1 MARITNRWELEESRK
16 KKKQQAIQTIK
27 EAIDSGSSYKGNTV
41 VNTVTPKA
49 SSVKSSPKSSAK
61 SSSGSSSRSSSRSSR
76 SSSRNSS
83 SRSASSADTRP
94 AGARIPEFL
103 QGPRTAQPKV
113 QPILT
118 RAGTVYRTPAG
129 IENLRKIE
137 PVSVLKTNST
147 LPRVAG
153 TTATQRAIDLTQ
165 LMKNSTAWHF
175 ADDAEKERLYQANNS
190 IRQKYGLQYS
200 EGDTFLPSG
209 VNLSDAQNLMGHV
222 SRQRARRDNGV
233 PEKTSSVA
241 NVNSEQA
248 YSQIDALFN
257 RSGDTWT
264 AQDVAN
270 RDIAKRTLEKEMDS
284 ILAEY
289 GLTYSKNGIGDTHPN
304 IVSDETVIDRLRQ
317 MGASSSDIQL
327 IQENIDYRSRLDRI
341 SQGAKAVWN
350 RAVASIP
357 ALVETIQQQA
367 SNVEESRKNPEYV
380 QLEAEAQ
387 QLENQLTGMQSTNYD
402 GTLNQDYM
410 DIYNRWQD
418 VRRRLDELTVKTPVD
433 QNKTGQRMLREANEA
448 QANATA
454 GLDDTSRMLANTG
467 ISIAGNAPTM
477 ALSAIPGAGPVIG
490 SIAMGLNAAGQRTQ
504 ELNERGYAPSEAL
517 GRGILSGSIEALT
530 EKIPLDEMAD
540 ILRVGGKTFVK
551 TALRQVGIESGEEG
565 ASYMLNF
572 VADWA
577 ANDPEAK
584 FSFSELA
591 QSMIGGGLSGLF
603 FSTTGYGAN
612 KLANIDSGSRV
623 GYNGINGGVSYGG
636 QSDGNGNY
644 RAGVSPLGAD
654 AGGQM
659 ETGRNDGRRNP
670 VLAGRDQLVDSST
683 RQIMNERGIVD
694 FGLRESTG
702 DNASFSAALDAA
714 KANNRHGAFVD
725 SQSADTLN
733 SEGTRTFMSED
744 GMAGAAVKKDGDIV
758 GVFKNSAS
766 RRGGAMGD
774 LIITALSNGG
784 NKLDCYGKQLG
795 DKYTQL
801 GFIPVARMDFNPEY
815 ATDWKPEYGT
825 PDVIFWMHNGDAP
838 STVAEKYGSYQT
850 FDENYIKSLP
860 TFTDYDEA
868 YRYRDSLIESRNTP
882 TTSPSPAFQADPT
895 RVNAQTAGY
904 TPLNIEG
911 ALQRLNPA
919 SQALRQSVERL
930 QSVYPMPQPTL
941 QTAQQTSQAA
951 QPRVQ
956 PTLQTAQPTQ
966 QTSQPRVQPTLQTAA
981 QASMDALRRVAS
993 PELEGTTFGA
1003 NTVGA
1008 AQSGYTP
1015 KQNVSR
1021 VSSNTFR
1028 NSRLFNEAEKQSLK
1042 IFDEEGDA
1050 LYDVI
1055 TERQSLQNAQDR
1067 LEADYEGEVKDLPN
1081 KPNFSGEDN
1090 DTAMGI
1096 LSRKLEEAR
1105 KTGNYDDVNEWA
1117 KMIKEKG
1124 TEAGQFIQSFAKYS
1138 RTPEGVV
1145 VQGQREIDAAIKYWQ
1160 KKNPKQLKK
1169 LQRKGYL
1176 IWTNEDIQKSYDLM
1190 QKAEEAGVDTRQGL
1204 IYEAQAMRVIAD
1216 RLPSSNKDKLVTL
1229 LMDNMLGNFRTL
1241 VARNAGGNALFAI
1254 PEGVRQQLIEAPLD
1268 AITSLFTKSRTTYFS
1283 PIKKTGAWFKGL
1295 GKGTADM
1302 ASDIRHGVHTARSGE
1317 QNSVRAQQRT
1327 FRNKGLG
1334 RLGNLYDAGVGTM
1347 LEIGDRPFY
1356 EATYA
1361 AAMADLQK
1369 ARDRGRL
1376 TKDFEGK
1383 DFDTYAPQVARQAAL
1398 EAVFQNDGLVA
1409 RGLTKAAEAIG
1420 DISRGIT
1427 GTGALRQ
1434 SAIPF
1439 TKTPGNLAER
1449 AIEYSP
1455 LGGLKNIIQTGA
1467 EVKSGTFDQRRFVR
1481 ETSRNLVGTLLFIA
1495 AGKLVEGG
1503 ILGGQLSDDKDEKE
1517 AQKNA
1522 GMQDYAIKIG
1532 DNYYSYS
1539 WIPVIGPALAGSAD
1553 FYQILNNTD
1562 KNLLDAMWEAAEGY
1576 VQSAVFEQSALSN
1589 LEEMFSGYGG
1599 TMDNIGSTLASVSS
1613 QLVPSLVRQIA
1624 AARDPYERQTY
1635 VSGDTLQSQL
1645 NYLQSS
1651 IPGLREK
1658 LPIKRDEQG
1667 NEKLASQGRGLASR
1681 ILENMFLPAKV
1692 TADQSNAVRDELMR
1706 LKKSTGEVSQFQ
1718 NKVTYAVERDGQKVS
1733 LTPHQS
1739 MEYQRIF
1746 GQMSTQAI
1754 EELMNSGV
1762 YDDLSDAQKVKVI
1775 TEINSYAKTIA
1786 DSNFADVSLDTA
1798 QQKAHDA
1805 QEMGI
1810 GLGLYY
1816 AFKDGMQNIKE
1827 ANKGSEDGT
1836 ALNIGD
1842 IVDMME
1848 SGGFADLTEEQKD
1861 FLFDSAGYSIAS
1873 NPYHISSVEQAA
1885 QDNAYY
1891 QNLTGDDLYY
1901 FRSLANEYEDAVQNG
1916 KSLDGWVAKA
1926 KLAADNGVVEP
1937 YQFAELR
1944 HALLYADTDENGSYK
1959 QSEVTA
1965 AINSLS
1971 GLTDDQKAYLWQAQN
1986 KQWKASSNPFGYAEV
2001 YWPETE
2007 DTDNSA
2013 EAVIDRRTA
2022 GMGGSD
2028 SVEVQ
2033 ETEEP
2038 AQETGINPVA
2048 AGPGVSLGD
2057 VYGWRDPP
2065 AEGASSFHQG
2075 NDIPAPMGTPVV
2087 AYKSGT
2093 VSYVGDGG
2101 SGGNMVQIDHP
2112 DGTQSV
2118 YLHLQN
2124 GSFKVSPGQ
2133 TVSQGQQIANVG
2145 STGVST
2151 GPHLDFRI
2159 KVNGEYVDPRS
2170 YYPGY

>member
-1 MARITNRWELEESRK
+1 MARNRWELEENRK
-16 KKKQQAIQTIK
+16 KEK
-27 EAIDSGSSYKGNTV
+27 ETPTQFANRVTSQLKANASAKNTSS
-41 VNTVTPKA
+41 
-49 SSVKSSPKSSAK
+49 KSSGKSSGGRSKKTTTKTTGNAAKVTKSTK
-61 SSSGSSSRSSSRSSR
+61 SSSTGRSSGGFSNRSTVANSREEILSGGAARRRTNIDSR
-76 SSSRNSS
+76 TGTNTSRGAQRESDLAQLKQNATDWWFADQPGRLRLQAENDAIRARHGWTYNDRTGHTFMTPGGYQIRLTGSVPKEVDRI
-83 SRSASSADTRP
+83 RSYDKQNWLST
-94 AGARIPEFL
+94 AGHNIGAGLAGISQGFYNTLDFL
-103 QGPRTAQPKV
+103 LPDQITPQALQDYIDQAESNAEGIRDSV
-113 QPILT
+113 
-118 RAGTVYRTPAG
+118 RRYNYERGGTVG
-129 IENLRKIE
+129 G
-137 PVSVLKTNST
+137 
-147 LPRVAG
+147 VAG
-153 TTATQRAIDLTQ
+153 DLFQ
-165 LMKNSTAWHF
+165 SAVGMLPQAVVALMSGGASTAGSLAGS
-175 ADDAEKERLYQANNS
+175 ADDAV
-190 IRQKYGLQYS
+190 
-200 EGDTFLPSG
+200 SG
-209 VNLSDAQNLMGHV
+209 VISALRNNAGAMTSFLSTVGTDYEQAKADGASDA
-222 SRQRARRDNGV
+222 
-233 PEKTSSVA
+233 
-241 NVNSEQA
+241 
-248 YSQIDALFN
+248 
-257 RSGDTWT
+257 
-264 AQDVAN
+264 
-270 RDIAKRTLEKEMDS
+270 
-284 ILAEY
+284 
-289 GLTYSKNGIGDTHPN
+289 
-304 IVSDETVIDRLRQ
+304 
-317 MGASSSDIQL
+317 
-327 IQENIDYRSRLDRI
+327 
-341 SQGAKAVWN
+341 
-350 RAVASIP
+350 
-357 ALVETIQQQA
+357 
-367 SNVEESRKNPEYV
+367 
-380 QLEAEAQ
+380 EA
-387 QLENQLTGMQSTNYD
+387 
-402 GTLNQDYM
+402 
-410 DIYNRWQD
+410 
-418 VRRRLDELTVKTPVD
+418 
-433 QNKTGQRMLREANEA
+433 
-448 QANATA
+448 
-454 GLDDTSRMLANTG
+454 
-467 ISIAGNAPTM
+467 
-477 ALSAIPGAGPVIG
+477 ALSAILSSAATAGIETLGGVDVPNVSTSRIRNAVRTALEEGTEEAAQGVVQNAVQSAVYDQSRPLTGSGGVFDAERMLQDFGGGALLGGALGAARRPVRAETPRTETNRVLDTQPQQTQTPDTIDIG
-490 SIAMGLNAAGQRTQ
+490 GAQV
-504 ELNERGYAPSEAL
+504 ERGASQITSP
-517 GRGILSGSIEALT
+517 
-530 EKIPLDEMAD
+530 
-540 ILRVGGKTFVK
+540 
-551 TALRQVGIESGEEG
+551 TA
-565 ASYMLNF
+565 
-572 VADWA
+572 
-577 ANDPEAK
+577 
-584 FSFSELA
+584 
-591 QSMIGGGLSGLF
+591 
-603 FSTTGYGAN
+603 
-612 KLANIDSGSRV
+612 
-623 GYNGINGGVSYGG
+623 
-636 QSDGNGNY
+636 
-644 RAGVSPLGAD
+644 
-654 AGGQM
+654 
-659 ETGRNDGRRNP
+659 
-670 VLAGRDQLVDSST
+670 
-683 RQIMNERGIVD
+683 
-694 FGLRESTG
+694 
-702 DNASFSAALDAA
+702 
-714 KANNRHGAFVD
+714 
-725 SQSADTLN
+725 
-733 SEGTRTFMSED
+733 
-744 GMAGAAVKKDGDIV
+744 
-758 GVFKNSAS
+758 
-766 RRGGAMGD
+766 
-774 LIITALSNGG
+774 ALSNDPVRA
-784 NKLDCYGKQLG
+784 NPQNI
-795 DKYTQL
+795 
-801 GFIPVARMDFNPEY
+801 GF
-815 ATDWKPEYGT
+815 
-825 PDVIFWMHNGDAP
+825 
-838 STVAEKYGSYQT
+838 
-850 FDENYIKSLP
+850 
-860 TFTDYDEA
+860 
-868 YRYRDSLIESRNTP
+868 
-882 TTSPSPAFQADPT
+882 
-895 RVNAQTAGY
+895 
-904 TPLNIEG
+904 TPLNLEST
-911 ALQRLNPA
+911 LNRLNPMSTA
-919 SQALRQSVERL
+919 ATRAMRNVQR
-930 QSVYPMPQPTL
+930 VYPQPTQRVQPTLQAAQPQRIQPTL

-956 PTLQTAQPTQ
+956 PTIQTAQPTQ
-966 QTSQPRVQPTLQTAA
+966 QTAQPRVQPTLQTAT
-981 QASMDALRRVAS
+981 QASMDALRRVAN

-1008 AQSGYTP
+1008 AESGFKP
-1015 KQNVSR
+1015 KQKKSKVIT
-1021 VSSNTFR
+1021 NTFR
-1028 NSRLFNEAEKQSLK
+1028 NSQLFNSAEKQLLK
-1042 IFDEEGDA
+1042 ILNDDGEA
-1050 LYDVI
+1050 MYDVVS
-1055 TERQSLQNAQDR
+1055 EPQSLHNAQER
-1067 LEADYEGEVKDLPN
+1067 LEADYDGEVQYLSD

-1090 DTAMGI
+1090 DTAMGV
-1096 LSRKLEEAR
+1096 LSQKIKEAR
-1105 KTGNYDDVNEWA
+1105 ERGEPTDEAAKEKYDDVSSWV

-1124 TEAGQFIQSFAKYS
+1124 TEGGQFIQSFAKYS
-1138 RTPEGVV
+1138 RTPEGII

-1160 KKNPKQLKK
+1160 KKNPRQLKK

-1176 IWTNEDIQKSYDLM
+1176 IWTNEDIMKSYDLM

-1481 ETSRNLVGTLLFIA
+1481 ETSRNLVGTLLFLA

-1916 KSLDGWVAKA
+1916 KSLDGWIAKA

-2057 VYGWRDPP
+2057 VYGWREAPT
-2065 AEGASSFHQG
+2065 EGASSFHQG

-2093 VSYVGDGG
+2093 VSYVGDSG

-2112 DGTQSV
+2112 DGTKSV

-2151 GPHLDFRI
+2151 GPHLDFRV

>member
-1 MARITNRWELEESRK
+1 MARRINSRWDLEEVRK
-16 KKKQQAIQTIK
+16 EKKQQAIQ
-27 EAIDSGSSYKGNTV
+27 AILDDINSGGSYKGNKVTQ
-41 VNTVTPKA
+41 TVTPQKTGGRSA
-49 SSVKSSPKSSAK
+49 STKTSSK
-61 SSSGSSSRSSSRSSR
+61 SSSGSSSRSSAKSAKKSPSGRTSGGF
-76 SSSRNSS
+76 SSST
-83 SRSASSADTRP
+83 DTRP

-103 QGPRTAQPKV
+103 QGPRTAQPRV

-118 RAGTVYRTPAG
+118 RASTRELFKSLPTSRSSGG
-129 IENLRKIE
+129 FSGG
-137 PVSVLKTNST
+137 SVGSA
-147 LPRVAG
+147 LPRAAG
-153 TTATQRAIDLTQ
+153 TTRSERASDLNQ
-165 LMKNSTAWHF
+165 LMSNSVAWHF
-175 ADDAEKERLYQANNS
+175 SNDAEKERLYQANNA
-190 IRQKYGLQYS
+190 IRQKYGLQYKG
-200 EGDTFLPSG
+200 GDTFYPNG
-209 VNLSDAQNLMGHV
+209 VNLSEAQNLMG
-222 SRQRARRDNGV
+222 Q
-233 PEKTSSVA
+233 VA
-241 NVNSEQA
+241 KQKGYNDQNVLTTIGHNVGA
-248 YSQIDALFN
+248 
-257 RSGDTWT
+257 G
-264 AQDVAN
+264 
-270 RDIAKRTLEKEMDS
+270 
-284 ILAEY
+284 LA
-289 GLTYSKNGIGDTHPN
+289 G
-304 IVSDETVIDRLRQ
+304 
-317 MGASSSDIQL
+317 
-327 IQENIDYRSRLDRI
+327 I
-341 SQGAKAVWN
+341 SQGFYNTVDFLLPDVITPEAAQNYIDKAKTDAKSIQERVREYNYTQGGTVGGVAGDLFQSAIGMVPQAVIALMSGGASTAGQLGSQASTALGTVRNAITNNAGYLSSFLSTVGSDYENAKAN
-350 RAVASIP
+350 GASD
-357 ALVETIQQQA
+357 T
-367 SNVEESRKNPEYV
+367 
-380 QLEAEAQ
+380 EA
-387 QLENQLTGMQSTNYD
+387 
-402 GTLNQDYM
+402 
-410 DIYNRWQD
+410 
-418 VRRRLDELTVKTPVD
+418 
-433 QNKTGQRMLREANEA
+433 
-448 QANATA
+448 
-454 GLDDTSRMLANTG
+454 
-467 ISIAGNAPTM
+467 
-477 ALSAIPGAGPVIG
+477 ALSAILSSAATAGIEVAGGVDVPSQSTSRIRNALRTAFEEGGEEVLQGAVQRGVQATYDPETTV
-490 SIAMGLNAAGQRTQ
+490 SDVLDMGQMLQDFGGGAILGGIMGGARRPANANTDTPLAGI
-504 ELNERGYAPSEAL
+504 NEDMDAAPRNADAAAPSQRVSEPSGGNYSYRYTNRESPMSDFGHAMFVDNEYSSEMY
-517 GRGILSGSIEALT
+517 GREGANRYIVDQNNLRDISDFYDEIA
-530 EKIPLDEMAD
+530 EKISEQYENGTLPLEIDS
-540 ILRVGGKTFVK
+540 I
-551 TALRQVGIESGEEG
+551 IESGT
-565 ASYMLNF
+565 S
-572 VADWA
+572 ADDIA
-577 ANDPEAK
+577 R
-584 FSFSELA
+584 SFNPDDIVMS
-591 QSMIGGGLSGLF
+591 
-603 FSTTGYGAN
+603 
-612 KLANIDSGSRV
+612 
-623 GYNGINGGVSYGG
+623 
-636 QSDGNGNY
+636 
-644 RAGVSPLGAD
+644 AD
-654 AGGQM
+654 AWDNGDLTQWFYENIAEPNDVYGFK
-659 ETGRNDGRRNP
+659 TNDG
-670 VLAGRDQLVDSST
+670 A
-683 RQIMNERGIVD
+683 IV
-694 FGLRESTG
+694 
-702 DNASFSAALDAA
+702 
-714 KANNRHGAFVD
+714 
-725 SQSADTLN
+725 
-733 SEGTRTFMSED
+733 
-744 GMAGAAVKKDGDIV
+744 
-758 GVFKNSAS
+758 
-766 RRGGAMGD
+766 
-774 LIITALSNGG
+774 
-784 NKLDCYGKQLG
+784 
-795 DKYTQL
+795 
-801 GFIPVARMDFNPEY
+801 
-815 ATDWKPEYGT
+815 
-825 PDVIFWMHNGDAP
+825 
-838 STVAEKYGSYQT
+838 
-850 FDENYIKSLP
+850 FDENMIAREDNPARYLDAQQGQQTDSKS
-860 TFTDYDEA
+860 A
-868 YRYRDSLIESRNTP
+868 GRSLEELGEELRAAQSIA
-882 TTSPSPAFQADPT
+882 SPSPAFQADPT
-895 RVNAQTAGY
+895 RINAQTAGY

-930 QSVYPMPQPTL
+930 QSVYPTQ
-941 QTAQQTSQAA
+941 
-951 QPRVQ
+951 RVQ
-956 PTLQTAQPTQ
+956 PTLQTAQPSQTAQPRVQPTIQPTQ
-966 QTSQPRVQPTLQTAA
+966 QTAQPRVQPTLQTAA

-1055 TERQSLQNAQDR
+1055 SERQSLQNAQDR

-1138 RTPEGVV
+1138 RTPEGIV

-1160 KKNPKQLKK
+1160 KKNPRQLKK

-1190 QKAEEAGVDTRQGL
+1190 QKAEEAGIDTRQGL

-1434 SAIPF
+1434 SSIPF
-1439 TKTPGNLAER
+1439 TKTPGNLTER

-1576 VQSAVFEQSALSN
+1576 VQSALFEQSALSN

-1645 NYLQSS
+1645 NYLQSA

-1706 LKKSTGEVSQFQ
+1706 LKKSTGEVTQFQ

-1816 AFKDGMQNIKE
+1816 AFTDGMKNIKE

-1873 NPYHISSVEQAA
+1873 NPYHISSVERAA

-1959 QSEVTA
+1959 QEEVTA

-1971 GLTDDQKAYLWQAQN
+1971 DLTDYQKAYLWQAQN
-1986 KQWKASSNPFGYAEV
+1986 KKWKAESNPFGYAEV

-2057 VYGWRDPP
+2057 VYGWREAPT
-2065 AEGASSFHQG
+2065 EGASTFHQG

-2093 VSYVGDGG
+2093 VSYTGWDSTG
-2101 SGGNMVQIDHP
+2101 GGNMVQIDHP
-2112 DGTQSV
+2112 DGTKSV

-2124 GSFKVSPGQ
+2124 GSFKVNPGQ

-2145 STGVST
+2145 STGTST
-2151 GPHLDFRI
+2151 GPHLDFRVM
-2159 KVNGEYVDPRS
+2159 VNGKYVDPQP

>member
-1 MARITNRWELEESRK
+1 MSN
-16 KKKQQAIQTIK
+16 
-27 EAIDSGSSYKGNTV
+27 
-41 VNTVTPKA
+41 
-49 SSVKSSPKSSAK
+49 SV
-61 SSSGSSSRSSSRSSR
+61 
-76 SSSRNSS
+76 
-83 SRSASSADTRP
+83 
-94 AGARIPEFL
+94 
-103 QGPRTAQPKV
+103 
-113 QPILT
+113 
-118 RAGTVYRTPAG
+118 
-129 IENLRKIE
+129 
-137 PVSVLKTNST
+137 
-147 LPRVAG
+147 
-153 TTATQRAIDLTQ
+153 
-165 LMKNSTAWHF
+165 AWHF
-175 ADDAEKERLYQANNS
+175 AGDAERERLYQANNA
-190 IRQKYGLQYS
+190 IRQKYGLQYKG
-200 EGDTFLPSG
+200 GDTFYPNG
-209 VNLSDAQNLMGHV
+209 VNLSEAQNLMG
-222 SRQRARRDNGV
+222 Q
-233 PEKTSSVA
+233 VA
-241 NVNSEQA
+241 KQKSYNDQNVLTTIGHNVGA
-248 YSQIDALFN
+248 
-257 RSGDTWT
+257 G
-264 AQDVAN
+264 
-270 RDIAKRTLEKEMDS
+270 
-284 ILAEY
+284 LA
-289 GLTYSKNGIGDTHPN
+289 G
-304 IVSDETVIDRLRQ
+304 
-317 MGASSSDIQL
+317 
-327 IQENIDYRSRLDRI
+327 I
-341 SQGAKAVWN
+341 SQGFYNTVDFLLPDVITPEAAQNYIDKAKADAKSIQERVREYN
-350 RAVASIP
+350 YTQGGTAGGVAGDLFQSAIGMVPQAVI
-357 ALVETIQQQA
+357 ALMSGGLSTAGQLGSQA
-367 SNVEESRKNPEYV
+367 STALGTVRNAITNNAGYLSSFLSTVGSDYENAKANGASDT
-380 QLEAEAQ
+380 EA
-387 QLENQLTGMQSTNYD
+387 
-402 GTLNQDYM
+402 
-410 DIYNRWQD
+410 
-418 VRRRLDELTVKTPVD
+418 
-433 QNKTGQRMLREANEA
+433 
-448 QANATA
+448 
-454 GLDDTSRMLANTG
+454 
-467 ISIAGNAPTM
+467 
-477 ALSAIPGAGPVIG
+477 ALSAILSSAATAGIEVAGGVDVPSQSTSRIRNALRTAFEEGGEEVLQGAVQRGVQATYDPETTV
-490 SIAMGLNAAGQRTQ
+490 SDVLDMGQMLQDFGGGAVLGGIMGGTRRPASTNAETPLSGI
-504 ELNERGYAPSEAL
+504 NEDMDAAPRNADAAAPSADSKSA
-517 GRGILSGSIEALT
+517 GRSLEEL
-530 EKIPLDEMAD
+530 
-540 ILRVGGKTFVK
+540 
-551 TALRQVGIESGEEG
+551 GEELR
-565 ASYMLNF
+565 A
-572 VADWA
+572 
-577 ANDPEAK
+577 
-584 FSFSELA
+584 A
-591 QSMIGGGLSGLF
+591 QSI
-603 FSTTGYGAN
+603 
-612 KLANIDSGSRV
+612 
-623 GYNGINGGVSYGG
+623 
-636 QSDGNGNY
+636 
-644 RAGVSPLGAD
+644 
-654 AGGQM
+654 
-659 ETGRNDGRRNP
+659 
-670 VLAGRDQLVDSST
+670 
-683 RQIMNERGIVD
+683 
-694 FGLRESTG
+694 
-702 DNASFSAALDAA
+702 
-714 KANNRHGAFVD
+714 
-725 SQSADTLN
+725 
-733 SEGTRTFMSED
+733 
-744 GMAGAAVKKDGDIV
+744 
-758 GVFKNSAS
+758 
-766 RRGGAMGD
+766 
-774 LIITALSNGG
+774 
-784 NKLDCYGKQLG
+784 
-795 DKYTQL
+795 
-801 GFIPVARMDFNPEY
+801 
-815 ATDWKPEYGT
+815 
-825 PDVIFWMHNGDAP
+825 
-838 STVAEKYGSYQT
+838 
-850 FDENYIKSLP
+850 
-860 TFTDYDEA
+860 
-868 YRYRDSLIESRNTP
+868 
-882 TTSPSPAFQADPT
+882 TSPSPAFQADPT

-941 QTAQQTSQAA
+941 QTAQQASQAA

-966 QTSQPRVQPTLQTAA
+966 QTAQPRVQPTLQTVA

-1055 TERQSLQNAQDR
+1055 SERQSLQNAQDR

-1160 KKNPKQLKK
+1160 KKNPRQLKK

-1481 ETSRNLVGTLLFIA
+1481 ETSRNLVGTLLFLA

-1827 ANKGSEDGT
+1827 ANKGSENGT

-1916 KSLDGWVAKA
+1916 KSLDGWIAKA

-1986 KQWKASSNPFGYAEV
+1986 KRWKASSNPFGYAEV

-2013 EAVIDRRTA
+2013 DAVIDRRTA

-2093 VSYVGDGG
+2093 VSYVGDSG

>member
-1 MARITNRWELEESRK
+1 MKLQPVLTKASAVKT
-16 KKKQQAIQTIK
+16 
-27 EAIDSGSSYKGNTV
+27 GSS
-41 VNTVTPKA
+41 
-49 SSVKSSPKSSAK
+49 
-61 SSSGSSSRSSSRSSR
+61 
-76 SSSRNSS
+76 
-83 SRSASSADTRP
+83 
-94 AGARIPEFL
+94 
-103 QGPRTAQPKV
+103 
-113 QPILT
+113 
-118 RAGTVYRTPAG
+118 
-129 IENLRKIE
+129 
-137 PVSVLKTNST
+137 
-147 LPRVAG
+147 LPRISG
-153 TTATQRAIDLTQ
+153 TTAAQRAIDLTRLNQ
-165 LMKNSTAWHF
+165 NSIAWHF
-175 ADDAEKERLYQANNS
+175 ADPAEKQRLYQENNA
-190 IRQKYGLQYS
+190 IRQKYGLSYDPNT
-200 EGDTFLPSG
+200 GTTYTGGG
-209 VNLSDAQNLMGHV
+209 VNYSYNADVAGHV
-222 SRQRARRDNGV
+222 NRQRVRQNNGIS
-233 PEKTSSVA
+233 EKASTTA
-241 NVNSEQA
+241 NVDSEQA
-248 YSQIDALFN
+248 HRQIDALFS

-264 AQDVAN
+264 DRDIAN
-270 RDIAKRTLEKEMDS
+270 RDAAKRTLEKEMERV
-284 ILAEY
+284 LAEY
-289 GLTYSKNGIGDTHPN
+289 GLTYSESGIGASSSWGHPN
-304 IVSDETVIDRLRQ
+304 IVSDQNVVDRLRQ
-317 MGASSSDIQL
+317 MGASEKDIQL
-327 IQENIDYRSRLDRI
+327 IQENIDYRDRLDRI
-341 SQGAKAVWN
+341 AQGAKAVWN

-357 ALVETIQQQA
+357 ALVETARQQA
-367 SNVEESRKNPEYV
+367 ENVEQSRNDPEYV
-380 QLEAEAQ
+380 ELEQQEQL
-387 QLENQLTGMQSTNYD
+387 LERQITGMPSTNPDGSLSQEYMALYNQL
-402 GTLNQDYM
+402 
-410 DIYNRWQD
+410 QD
-418 VRRRLDELTVKTPVD
+418 VRDRKNALSVKTSVD
-433 QNKTGQRMLREANEA
+433 QNKIGQRMLREANEA

-490 SIAMGLNAAGQRTQ
+490 SIAMGLNAAGQRSQ

-530 EKIPLDEMAD
+530 EKIPLDEMAN
-540 ILRVGGKTFVK
+540 ILHAGGTTLVK
-551 TALRQVGIESGEEG
+551 TALRQMGIESGEEG
-565 ASYMLNF
+565 ASYMLNL

-577 ANDPEAK
+577 ANDPEAQ
-584 FSFSELA
+584 FSFSDLA
-591 QSMIGGGLSGLF
+591 QSMIGGGLSGIF
-603 FSTTGYGAN
+603 FGSAGYGAN
-612 KLANIDSGSRV
+612 RLANIDSGSRA

-644 RAGVSPLGAD
+644 RTSVSPLGAD

-659 ETGRNDGRRNP
+659 EAGRNDGRRNP

-683 RQIMNERGIVD
+683 RQIMNERGMVD

-725 SQSADTLN
+725 SQSADSLN

-895 RVNAQTAGY
+895 RINAQTAGY

-930 QSVYPMPQPTL
+930 QSVYPTQRVQPTL
-941 QTAQQTSQAA
+941 QTAQAA

-966 QTSQPRVQPTLQTAA
+966 QTSQPTQQDAQPRVQPTLQTAT
-981 QASMDALRRVAS
+981 QASMDALRRVAN

-1028 NSRLFNEAEKQSLK
+1028 NSKIFNEAEKQSLK

-1050 LYDVI
+1050 LYDVVS
-1055 TERQSLQNAQDR
+1055 ERQSLQNAQDR
-1067 LEADYEGEVKDLPN
+1067 LDADYEGEVKDLPN

-1369 ARDRGRL
+1369 ARDRGQL

-1455 LGGLKNIIQTGA
+1455 LGGLKNLAQTAG

-1481 ETSRNLVGTLLFIA
+1481 ETSRNLVGTLLFLA

-1827 ANKGSEDGT
+1827 ANKGSENGT

-2033 ETEEP
+2033 ETKEP

-2057 VYGWRDPP
+2057 VYGWREAPT
-2065 AEGASSFHQG
+2065 EGASSFHQG

-2093 VSYVGDGG
+2093 VSYVGDSG

-2159 KVNGEYVDPRS
+2159 KVNGEYIDPRS

>member
-1 MARITNRWELEESRK
+1 MN
-16 KKKQQAIQTIK
+16 
-27 EAIDSGSSYKGNTV
+27 N
-41 VNTVTPKA
+41 
-49 SSVKSSPKSSAK
+49 SVS
-61 SSSGSSSRSSSRSSR
+61 
-76 SSSRNSS
+76 
-83 SRSASSADTRP
+83 
-94 AGARIPEFL
+94 
-103 QGPRTAQPKV
+103 
-113 QPILT
+113 
-118 RAGTVYRTPAG
+118 
-129 IENLRKIE
+129 
-137 PVSVLKTNST
+137 
-147 LPRVAG
+147 
-153 TTATQRAIDLTQ
+153 
-165 LMKNSTAWHF
+165 WHF
-175 ADDAEKERLYQANNS
+175 ANDKNKQRLFEENNA
-190 IRQKYGLQYS
+190 IRQKYGLQYNN
-200 EGDTFLPSG
+200 GDTFLPNG
-209 VNLSDAQNLMGHV
+209 VNLSEANNLMGRVGDYKNQNVLTTLGHNIG
-222 SRQRARRDNGV
+222 A
-233 PEKTSSVA
+233 SVA
-241 NVNSEQA
+241 GINEGFYNTVDAILPDVITPAALQD
-248 YSQIDALFN
+248 YIDKAKSDAKSIHERVDSYNYDVGGKVGGVAGDLF
-257 RSGDTWT
+257 
-264 AQDVAN
+264 
-270 RDIAKRTLEKEMDS
+270 
-284 ILAEY
+284 
-289 GLTYSKNGIGDTHPN
+289 
-304 IVSDETVIDRLRQ
+304 
-317 MGASSSDIQL
+317 
-327 IQENIDYRSRLDRI
+327 
-341 SQGAKAVWN
+341 QGAVGMIPQAV
-350 RAVASIP
+350 V
-357 ALVETIQQQA
+357 
-367 SNVEESRKNPEYV
+367 
-380 QLEAEAQ
+380 
-387 QLENQLTGMQSTNYD
+387 
-402 GTLNQDYM
+402 TL
-410 DIYNRWQD
+410 
-418 VRRRLDELTVKTPVD
+418 LSGGLS
-433 QNKTGQRMLREANEA
+433 
-448 QANATA
+448 TA
-454 GLDDTSRMLANTG
+454 GQLGTKATTMLGTVLNAIRSNAGYLASFLSTVGTDYENAKANGATDMQ
-467 ISIAGNAPTM
+467 A
-477 ALSAIPGAGPVIG
+477 ALSAIASSAMTAGIEVSGGFDVPTKSTSRIRNAFRTAFEEGGEEVLQGTAQRLTQALYDPETTVSDVLDMGQMLQDFGGGAILGGI
-490 SIAMGLNAAGQRTQ
+490 MGGARKPASTNTETPLSGINEDMDAAPRNADAA
-504 ELNERGYAPSEAL
+504 APSQRASEPSGGNYSYRYTNRESPMSDFGHAMFVDNEYSSEMY
-517 GRGILSGSIEALT
+517 GREGANRYIVDQNNLRDISDFYDEIA
-530 EKIPLDEMAD
+530 EKISEQYENGTLPLEIDRIIENGTSAD
-540 ILRVGGKTFVK
+540 DI
-551 TALRQVGIESGEEG
+551 AH
-565 ASYMLNF
+565 
-572 VADWA
+572 
-577 ANDPEAK
+577 
-584 FSFSELA
+584 SFNPDDIVMS
-591 QSMIGGGLSGLF
+591 
-603 FSTTGYGAN
+603 
-612 KLANIDSGSRV
+612 
-623 GYNGINGGVSYGG
+623 
-636 QSDGNGNY
+636 
-644 RAGVSPLGAD
+644 AD
-654 AGGQM
+654 AWDNGDLTQWFYENIAEPNDVYGFK
-659 ETGRNDGRRNP
+659 TNDG
-670 VLAGRDQLVDSST
+670 A
-683 RQIMNERGIVD
+683 IV
-694 FGLRESTG
+694 
-702 DNASFSAALDAA
+702 
-714 KANNRHGAFVD
+714 
-725 SQSADTLN
+725 
-733 SEGTRTFMSED
+733 
-744 GMAGAAVKKDGDIV
+744 
-758 GVFKNSAS
+758 
-766 RRGGAMGD
+766 
-774 LIITALSNGG
+774 
-784 NKLDCYGKQLG
+784 
-795 DKYTQL
+795 
-801 GFIPVARMDFNPEY
+801 
-815 ATDWKPEYGT
+815 
-825 PDVIFWMHNGDAP
+825 
-838 STVAEKYGSYQT
+838 
-850 FDENYIKSLP
+850 FDENMIAREDNPARYLDAQQGQQTDSKS
-860 TFTDYDEA
+860 A
-868 YRYRDSLIESRNTP
+868 GRSLEELGEELRAAQSI
-882 TTSPSPAFQADPT
+882 TSPSPAFQADPT

-904 TPLNIEG
+904 TPLDIEG

-941 QTAQQTSQAA
+941 QTAQQASQAA

-966 QTSQPRVQPTLQTAA
+966 QTAQPRVQPTLQTAA
-981 QASMDALRRVAS
+981 QASMDALRRAAN

-1008 AQSGYTP
+1008 AESGFKP
-1015 KQNVSR
+1015 KQKKSKVIT
-1021 VSSNTFR
+1021 NTFR
-1028 NSRLFNEAEKQSLK
+1028 NSQLFNSAEKQLLK
-1042 IFDEEGDA
+1042 ILNDDGEA
-1050 LYDVI
+1050 MYDVVS
-1055 TERQSLQNAQDR
+1055 EPQSLHNAQER
-1067 LEADYEGEVKDLPN
+1067 LEADYDGEVQYLSD

-1090 DTAMGI
+1090 DTAMGV
-1096 LSRKLEEAR
+1096 LSQKIKEAR
-1105 KTGNYDDVNEWA
+1105 ERGEPTDEAAKEKYDDVSSWV

-1124 TEAGQFIQSFAKYS
+1124 TEGGQFIQSFAKYS
-1138 RTPEGVV
+1138 RTPEGII

-1160 KKNPKQLKK
+1160 KKNPRQLKK

-1176 IWTNEDIQKSYDLM
+1176 IWTNEDIMKSYDLM

-1481 ETSRNLVGTLLFIA
+1481 ETSRNLVGTLLFLA

-1827 ANKGSEDGT
+1827 ANKGSENGT

-1916 KSLDGWVAKA
+1916 KSLDGWIAKA

-1986 KQWKASSNPFGYAEV
+1986 KRWKASSNPFGYAEV

-2013 EAVIDRRTA
+2013 DAVIDRRTA

>member
-1 MARITNRWELEESRK
+1 MARNRWELEENRK
-16 KKKQQAIQTIK
+16 KKNKTETPTQFANRVTSQLKANASAKNT
-27 EAIDSGSSYKGNTV
+27 SS
-41 VNTVTPKA
+41 
-49 SSVKSSPKSSAK
+49 KSSGKSSGGRSKKTTTKTTGNAAKVTKSTK
-61 SSSGSSSRSSSRSSR
+61 SSSTGRSSGGFSNRSTVANSREEILSGGAARRRTNIDSR
-76 SSSRNSS
+76 TGTNTSRGAQREADLSTLKRNATDWWFADEAGRARLQAENDAIRARRGWTYNDRTGHTFMTPGGYQIRLTGSVPKEVDRI
-83 SRSASSADTRP
+83 RSYDKQNWLST
-94 AGARIPEFL
+94 AGHNIGAGLAGISQGFYNTLDFL
-103 QGPRTAQPKV
+103 LPDQITPQALQDYIDQAKSNAEDIRDSVRRYNYERG
-113 QPILT
+113 
-118 RAGTVYRTPAG
+118 GTVG
-129 IENLRKIE
+129 G
-137 PVSVLKTNST
+137 
-147 LPRVAG
+147 VAG
-153 TTATQRAIDLTQ
+153 DLFQ
-165 LMKNSTAWHF
+165 SAVGMLPQAVVALMSGGASTAGSLAGS
-175 ADDAEKERLYQANNS
+175 ADDAV
-190 IRQKYGLQYS
+190 
-200 EGDTFLPSG
+200 SG
-209 VNLSDAQNLMGHV
+209 VISALRNNAGAMTSFLSTVGTDYEQAKADGASDA
-222 SRQRARRDNGV
+222 
-233 PEKTSSVA
+233 
-241 NVNSEQA
+241 
-248 YSQIDALFN
+248 
-257 RSGDTWT
+257 
-264 AQDVAN
+264 
-270 RDIAKRTLEKEMDS
+270 
-284 ILAEY
+284 
-289 GLTYSKNGIGDTHPN
+289 
-304 IVSDETVIDRLRQ
+304 
-317 MGASSSDIQL
+317 
-327 IQENIDYRSRLDRI
+327 
-341 SQGAKAVWN
+341 
-350 RAVASIP
+350 
-357 ALVETIQQQA
+357 
-367 SNVEESRKNPEYV
+367 
-380 QLEAEAQ
+380 EA
-387 QLENQLTGMQSTNYD
+387 
-402 GTLNQDYM
+402 
-410 DIYNRWQD
+410 
-418 VRRRLDELTVKTPVD
+418 
-433 QNKTGQRMLREANEA
+433 
-448 QANATA
+448 
-454 GLDDTSRMLANTG
+454 
-467 ISIAGNAPTM
+467 
-477 ALSAIPGAGPVIG
+477 ALSAILSSAATAGIETLGGVDVPNVSTSRIRNAVRTALEEGTEEAAQGVVQNAVQSAVYDQSRPLTGSGGVFDAERMLQDFGGGALLGGALGAARRPVRAETPRTETNRVPDTQPQQTQTPDTIDIG
-490 SIAMGLNAAGQRTQ
+490 GAQV
-504 ELNERGYAPSEAL
+504 ERGASQITSP
-517 GRGILSGSIEALT
+517 
-530 EKIPLDEMAD
+530 
-540 ILRVGGKTFVK
+540 
-551 TALRQVGIESGEEG
+551 TA
-565 ASYMLNF
+565 
-572 VADWA
+572 
-577 ANDPEAK
+577 
-584 FSFSELA
+584 
-591 QSMIGGGLSGLF
+591 
-603 FSTTGYGAN
+603 
-612 KLANIDSGSRV
+612 
-623 GYNGINGGVSYGG
+623 
-636 QSDGNGNY
+636 
-644 RAGVSPLGAD
+644 
-654 AGGQM
+654 
-659 ETGRNDGRRNP
+659 
-670 VLAGRDQLVDSST
+670 
-683 RQIMNERGIVD
+683 
-694 FGLRESTG
+694 
-702 DNASFSAALDAA
+702 
-714 KANNRHGAFVD
+714 
-725 SQSADTLN
+725 
-733 SEGTRTFMSED
+733 
-744 GMAGAAVKKDGDIV
+744 
-758 GVFKNSAS
+758 
-766 RRGGAMGD
+766 
-774 LIITALSNGG
+774 ALSNDPVRA
-784 NKLDCYGKQLG
+784 NPQNI
-795 DKYTQL
+795 
-801 GFIPVARMDFNPEY
+801 GF
-815 ATDWKPEYGT
+815 
-825 PDVIFWMHNGDAP
+825 
-838 STVAEKYGSYQT
+838 
-850 FDENYIKSLP
+850 
-860 TFTDYDEA
+860 
-868 YRYRDSLIESRNTP
+868 
-882 TTSPSPAFQADPT
+882 
-895 RVNAQTAGY
+895 
-904 TPLNIEG
+904 TPLNLEST
-911 ALQRLNPA
+911 LNRLNPMSTA
-919 SQALRQSVERL
+919 ATRAMRNVQR
-930 QSVYPMPQPTL
+930 VYPQPTQRVQPTLQAAQPQRIQPTL

-956 PTLQTAQPTQ
+956 PTIQTAQPTQ
-966 QTSQPRVQPTLQTAA
+966 QTAQPRVQPTLQTAT
-981 QASMDALRRVAS
+981 QASMDALRRVAN

-1028 NSRLFNEAEKQSLK
+1028 NSKIFNEAEKQSLK

-1050 LYDVI
+1050 LYDVVS
-1055 TERQSLQNAQDR
+1055 ERQSLQNAQDR
-1067 LEADYEGEVKDLPN
+1067 LDADYEGEVKDLPN

-1190 QKAEEAGVDTRQGL
+1190 QKAEEAGIDTRQGL

-1317 QNSVRAQQRT
+1317 QNSVRSQQRT

-1347 LEIGDRPFY
+1347 FEIGDRPFY

-1409 RGLTKAAEAIG
+1409 RGLTKAAEAVG

-1455 LGGLKNIIQTGA
+1455 LGVLKNIIQTGSEA
-1467 EVKSGTFDQRRFVR
+1467 KSGTFDQRRFVR

-1645 NYLQSS
+1645 NYLQSA

-1848 SGGFADLTEEQKD
+1848 SGGFAELTEEQKD

-1916 KSLDGWVAKA
+1916 KSLDGWIAKA

-2057 VYGWRDPP
+2057 VYGWREAPT
-2065 AEGASSFHQG
+2065 EGASSFHQG

-2093 VSYVGDGG
+2093 VSYVGDSG

-2118 YLHLQN
+2118 YLHLQG